1 MKQSKM
7 LIPTLKEVPSDAEA
21 LSHQMMLRA
30 GYVRQV
36 TAGMYA
42 YLPLAFRVLTNIET
56 IIREEMEKIDAV
68 EMVVPSV
75 LPASLWKESGRYDTY
90 GPTLFKFKNRHDTDF
105 ILGPTHEE
113 TFTTLIRDNI
123 KSYKKLPLV
132 LYQIQAKYRDEER
145 PRYGLLRGRE
155 FIMKDAYSFSTN
167 YDDLDTVYRQME
179 TAYRNVF
186 DRIGLN
192 YRTIIG
198 DAGAMG
204 GKDSKE
210 FSAIAPIGE
219 DTIVYSDS
227 SDYAANLEMATSLY
241 IPKKSHAAQ
250 QDLEKIDTGDAK
262 TIDQVAEQLDIE
274 ASQLIKSLL
283 YIADEKPVLAL
294 IRGDHELNETKLKN
308 YLSADFLAPAT
319 NEDAQKY
326 LGASFGN
333 VGPVGVSDDVTIL
346 ADQYVQDMV
355 NAVVGANETGFHF
368 KNANL
373 ERDFRVDKFVDLR
386 TVQEGDVSPDGSG
399 VLKFTRGIEIGHIF
413 KLGTRYSESLGANVL
428 DENGRNV
435 PVIMGSYGIGVSRLL
450 SAIAEQTADENGLV
464 WPRAISP
471 YDLHIIPVN
480 AKNDEQMT
488 VATDLEERLQK
499 AGYRVLLDDRKERAG
514 VKFADSDLMGLPVR
528 ITVGKKAADGIVE
541 IKIRKTGETIEVK
554 TEEVENSVGILLKE
568 TDNTEA
574 E

>member
-21 LSHQMMLRA
+21 LSHKMMLRG
-30 GYVRQV
+30 GYIRQV

-68 EMVVPSV
+68 EMVVPAV
-75 LPASLWKESGRYDTY
+75 LPAQLWKDSGRYDTY

-123 KSYKKLPLV
+123 KSYKKLPLT

-155 FIMKDAYSFSTN
+155 FVMKDAYSFSTN
-167 YDDLDTVYRQME
+167 YDDLDDVYRKME
-179 TAYRNVF
+179 SAYRNVF

-210 FSAIAPIGE
+210 FSAIAPVGE
-219 DTIVYSDS
+219 DTIVYSDA

-241 IPKKSHAAQ
+241 VPKKSHAAQ
-250 QDLEKIDTGDAK
+250 ADLEKVATGDAK
-262 TIDQVAEQLDIE
+262 TIDAVSEKLDID
-274 ASQLIKSLL
+274 ATKLIKSLL

-294 IRGDHELNETKLKN
+294 VRGDHELNEVKLKN

-319 NEDAQKY
+319 NDEAVKY
-326 LGASFGN
+326 LGASFGAL
-333 VGPVGVSDDVTIL
+333 GPVGVSDDVTIL

-355 NAVVGANETGFHF
+355 NAVCGANEDGFHYINV
-368 KNANL
+368 NA
-373 ERDFRVDKFVDLR
+373 ERDFNVNAFVDLR
-386 TVQEGDVSPDGSG
+386 TVQEGDVSPDGTG
-399 VLKFTRGIEIGHIF
+399 TLQFTRGIEIGHIF
-413 KLGTRYSESLGANVL
+413 KLGTRYSESLDAKVL
-428 DENGRNV
+428 DENGRSV
-435 PVIMGSYGIGVSRLL
+435 PVIM
-450 SAIAEQTADENGLV
+450 AHTASGL
-464 WPRAISP
+464 
-471 YDLHIIPVN
+471 
-480 AKNDEQMT
+480 
-488 VATDLEERLQK
+488 
-499 AGYRVLLDDRKERAG
+499 AGYYLQLPNNK
-514 VKFADSDLMGLPVR
+514 LMKMVWFGHKPSHHL
-528 ITVGKKAADGIVE
+528 TC
-541 IKIRKTGETIEVK
+541 T
-554 TEEVENSVGILLKE
+554 
-568 TDNTEA
+568 
-574 E
+574 

>member
-554 TEEVENSVGILLKE
+554 TEEVENSVCILLKE